1 MTEGGR
7 PAPRLAVKRWW
18 SSIRP
23 SDRGALRTDAVAGL
37 PVAIGGVPDGMA
49 ASVLAGVNPVHGL
62 YASLVAPIAGGM
74 TSSTRL
80 MVVTTTS
87 AAALAAGS
95 SLAPVDPTKRTEAL
109 FLLTLLAG
117 AIMVAAGL
125 LRLGR
130 YTRFVSHSVMT
141 GFLTGVAVNILFS
154 QLNYLTGVPSEGGV
168 ALRRA
173 IHVVTHPG
181 LFDWPTLVTGLVAIA
196 ILLALRR
203 GPVASYA
210 SIVALAV
217 PTIALQILGTAGV
230 VRVGDVGEIPAGLPL
245 PHLPSLSA
253 FSLDVVAGA
262 FAVAAIVLV
271 QGAGVSESAPN
282 PDGTAA
288 DPNRDFIAQGAG
300 NLAAGLYRGQPV
312 GGSVGQTAL
321 NRSAG
326 AVGRWASVAA
336 GVWMLIILAL
346 FSSLVKVVPMTTLAA
361 VLIVAAYG
369 ALRWGRVV
377 TVWQAGPSSQIALV
391 STFVATLWL
400 PIAAAVG
407 IGVTLSLLL
416 QLNTELMDLKV
427 VRLVPLEDGHFEE
440 AAVPGHLE
448 SRGVVLLDVYGS
460 MLYAGSRTIE
470 RHLPDPTGADT
481 PVVIVRLR
489 GRSTFG
495 STALVVVVGYADR
508 VAAAGGHLFLSGVSG
523 PVLATLE
530 RSGRIDLKNKVTVFE
545 ADAIVGHSSEAAY
558 RAGEAWLDEHAE
570 DEES

>member
-1 MTEGGR
+1 MGDGR
-7 PAPRLAVKRWW
+7 LSTVRSGAKRWW
-18 SSIRP
+18 ASVRP
-23 SDRGALRTDAVAGL
+23 TDRAGLQTDATAGL

-62 YASLVAPIAGGM
+62 YASLVAPIAGGL

-95 SLAPVDPTKRTEAL
+95 ALAPVDPAKRTEAL
-109 FLLTLLAG
+109 FLLTVLAG
-117 AIMVAAGL
+117 VVMVVAGI

-141 GFLTGVAVNILFS
+141 GFLTGVAVNIILS
-154 QLNYLTGVPSEGGV
+154 QLNYLTGVPSIGGV

-173 IHVVTHPG
+173 FNVIVHPG
-181 LFDWPTLVTGLVAIA
+181 RYDWPTLVTGLAAIA
-196 ILLALRR
+196 ILMALRR
-203 GPVASYA
+203 GPVAQYA
-210 SIVALAV
+210 SVVALAL
-217 PTIALQILGTAGV
+217 PTIALQLLGTEGV
-230 VRVGDVGEIPAGLPL
+230 VRVGDVGEIPAGIPL

-253 FSLDVVAGA
+253 FSLDVVVGA

-282 PDGTAA
+282 PDGTPAE
-288 DPNRDFIAQGAG
+288 PNRNFIAQGAG
-300 NLAAGLYRGQPV
+300 NLAAGLFRGQPV

-326 AVGRWASVAA
+326 AVDRWAAIAA
-336 GVWMLIILAL
+336 GLWMLVILAL
-346 FSSLVKVVPMTTLAA
+346 FSSLVKIVPMTTLAA

-377 TVWQAGPSSQIALV
+377 TVWEAGPSSQIALV
-391 STFVATLWL
+391 STFVATLLL
-400 PIAAAVG
+400 PIAVAVG
-407 IGVTLSLLL
+407 IGVALSLLL

-427 VRLVPLEDGHFEE
+427 VRLVRRDDGHFEE
-440 AAVPGHLE
+440 VEVPVRLE
-448 SRGVVLLDVYGS
+448 SRVPVLLDVYGS
-460 MLYAGSRTIE
+460 LLYAGSRTIE
-470 RHLPDPTGADT
+470 RRLPDPNGVDT
-481 PVVIVRLR
+481 PVVVVRLR

-495 STALVVVVGYADR
+495 STALVVVADYADR

-523 PVLATLE
+523 PVLASLE
-530 RSGRIDLKNKVTVFE
+530 RSGRIDLEHKVTVFE
-545 ADAIVGHSSEAAY
+545 ADAVVGHSSEAAY
-558 RAGEAWLDEHAE
+558 EAAQRWLESHP
-570 DEES
+570 EEREP